1 MNPIDTVLRFFTS
14 IGQQIITV
22 IPGILGAAG
31 LMLVGWLLAKVAS
44 NAIIRILQR
53 IGIKKLNERLKT
65 IDIFANLD
73 IDLAAVIGRVLYW
86 AVILIFMTAA
96 SEAAGLTTIS
106 QGIGRLVGYIPQL
119 LSAAAFFIAGM
130 FIANGIKSFIEAAV
144 TSMGIPTGR
153 IISVFI
159 FYFMVIMISIT
170 ALNQAGLDT
179 QIITQNV
186 TIAAAAIFFAF
197 TLAYGFAS
205 RDILANLLAS
215 FYSRDKFSIGQTILI
230 DDVEG
235 VISKMDST
243 SVTLDIQNGRQVI
256 LPLQKLLNSKVE
268 IIKNP

>member
-106 QGIGRLVGYIPQL
+106 QCIGRLGGYIPQ
-119 LSAAAFFIAGM
+119 
-130 FIANGIKSFIEAAV
+130 
-144 TSMGIPTGR
+144 
-153 IISVFI
+153 
-159 FYFMVIMISIT
+159 
-170 ALNQAGLDT
+170 
-179 QIITQNV
+179 
-186 TIAAAAIFFAF
+186 
-197 TLAYGFAS
+197 
-205 RDILANLLAS
+205 
-215 FYSRDKFSIGQTILI
+215 
-230 DDVEG
+230 
-235 VISKMDST
+235 
-243 SVTLDIQNGRQVI
+243 
-256 LPLQKLLNSKVE
+256 
-268 IIKNP
+268 